1 MSFFAYHFCPLWN
14 NLVFLSPQS
23 VYMCDLLRW
32 PCFPQRRKKA
42 GGVTPRKPR
51 NGGAAAGTRT
61 NPKEEEKTHLQYTT
75 IHNLHLQCVRVCV
88 CVLRCCSR
96 THEKQYLILDNH
108 RRRRQRV
115 QRRALKSLQPAALR
129 NMAALDPEMAR
140 WLMLVGW
147 LVGAAETSALA
158 CAIASTTRL

>member
-1 MSFFAYHFCPLWN
+1 MAVLL
-14 NLVFLSPQS
+14 LVQGQILKS
-23 VYMCDLLRW
+23 
-32 PCFPQRRKKA
+32 RKK
-42 GGVTPRKPR
+42 
-51 NGGAAAGTRT
+51 RT
-61 NPKEEEKTHLQYTT
+61 YNTQQFT
-75 IHNLHLQCVRVCV
+75 IFICSVCV

-158 CAIASTTRL
+158 CAIASTIRL